1 MDKEFI
7 KKVINKWDYFTCLV
21 LDLKEFSSLEM
32 HSLLQETYY
41 ILKFYS
47 SQELVPKEISKL
59 LLMADEFLY
68 FASME
73 EKIEKPFNFYN
84 FQAISC
90 LVEAFKN
97 GFFTHEFKYQVKDND
112 ESTLII
118 EVQKGGIAE
127 YLKVMITHPTMA
139 PGAIS
144 IKD

>member
-97 GFFTHEFKYQVKDND
+97 GFFTHEFKHQVKDND

>member
-84 FQAISC
+84 FQAS
-90 LVEAFKN
+90 V
-97 GFFTHEFKYQVKDND
+97 G
-112 ESTLII
+112 
-118 EVQKGGIAE
+118 
-127 YLKVMITHPTMA
+127 
-139 PGAIS
+139 
-144 IKD
+144 